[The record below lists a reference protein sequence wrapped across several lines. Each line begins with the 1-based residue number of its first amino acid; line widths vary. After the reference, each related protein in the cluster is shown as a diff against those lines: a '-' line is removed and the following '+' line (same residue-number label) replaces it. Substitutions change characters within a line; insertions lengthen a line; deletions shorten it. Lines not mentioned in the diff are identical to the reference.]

1 MPSSQTCMNI
11 KASRPRAITGWP
23 FFLFIVLTDHETNAL
38 DGVWPQQ
45 PLDLMKYQIDFDFF
59 FFFLFY
65 TTVVICNG
73 FVSSWFRFTIMS
85 SLLIFIDSI
94 RKKWYST
101 DIFYNRLMNLFC
113 FPNHQ
118 LLNLPFFFFKS
129 FEIDIYVH
137 IERQFIIFS
146 CVWWGLSF

>member
-23 FFLFIVLTDHETNAL
+23 FFSFYSVNRSWNERFRWRMAPTASWLNEISNRFWL
-38 DGVWPQQ
+38 
-45 PLDLMKYQIDFDFF
+45 FF
-59 FFFLFY
+59 FFFY

-101 DIFYNRLMNLFC
+101 DIFSIIDWWIC
-113 FPNHQ
+113 FVFPTISFWIY
-118 LLNLPFFFFKS
+118 PFFFLKS